1 MTSESVAVLN
11 GIDQALQES
20 AKERLHSHQMVTSTM
35 ISAIAERCGAYVRNA
50 EEETRRI
57 TLQKRGG

>member
-50 EEETRRI
+50 EEET
-57 TLQKRGG
+57 